1 MKKLL
6 AFTLILVLCLSV
18 VLVAC
23 NDKDNDTKTL
33 PAPADQLAAAK
44 NAFEKTYTTDLIP
57 EETDVDFTVPKS
69 VPYGGLYS
77 FPITWTVS
85 DSRITVDNHSDSEY
99 LINVPEESP
108 AEIKYT
114 LTATITADDGSK
126 ETVEFERTVPEF
138 KLYDYDG
145 YVKAAKNST
154 VNIDGIVTAILP
166 KDNGASNSGI
176 YMNTVDKDGNPNG
189 GVYVY
194 NPKAST
200 SDLKIGMTVRVAGKK
215 DLYNGTHE
223 IVNARRFTILDK
235 TIKTVNPVDYTE
247 AYKNAKDLTDE
258 TLTGK
263 QSMLV
268 TIKGVD
274 IREIGSD
281 PTYYYFSLD
290 GKKTYV
296 RISSS
301 SCPLTTAEQ
310 EAFTKTFTEN
320 KGSRADVTGIVTIFS
335 GKFYLTPATV
345 NVFTNIEKVNYT
357 PEQKVDRAIKDL
369 SIDTVIERSGDVTLA
384 DKSELHE
391 DVTITWA
398 FKEGTNPK
406 TAVLKNNVIT
416 YKQGDEDE
424 NVELVATFKNDT
436 VSKTANYVVSVKKLA
451 EKDWKDAAFAIAEAK
466 KLDGS
471 TKEVSKEWY
480 YIYGT
485 IVDDPTAD
493 YCNFNFQVGEEKI
506 VVYGLYAP
514 NGTDRYGSKRQ
525 IAELP
530 VKKGDVVYLYAQ
542 LQNYGG
548 KLEIVN
554 AILQNAPAPGSSKV
568 NPLSVAD
575 AIAKCD
581 ALTTTGK
588 DSEESFYIIGVV
600 GDIYNTQYCNFYF
613 VQDGVE
619 KNLVVYGLYA
629 ENGKDRYGS
638 KRDISDFPFKKGDV
652 MVVKGN
658 LQKYVKENDGVTTII
673 LEITNAVLVS
683 YTTAA

>member
-23 NDKDNDTKTL
+23 NDKDNDTKKL

-357 PEQKVDRAIKDL
+357 PEQKVDRAINDL

-398 FKEGTNPK
+398 FKEGTTPT
-406 TAVLKNNVIT
+406 TAVLDNNVIKYT
-416 YKQGDEDE
+416 QGAKDE
-424 NVELVATFKNDT
+424 NVELVATFKSGNIT
-436 VSKTANYVVSVKKLA
+436 KTANYVVAVKKLA
-451 EKDWKDAAFAIAEAK
+451 ANTFIKMALDAASELADKATTTESYILIGTVSRIKDAYSEQYKNISFYLSDGVQEVLVYRYNLDDAKDIKVGDSLAIAAPMKKYDSDLEA
-466 KLDGS
+466 
-471 TKEVSKEWY
+471 VSKFVKLNVTDIATAVAAGIAGTGEDGTMVY
-480 YIYGT
+480 GQITKIGTAYSADYKNITVTITDSTGNIDCFRLKGGEDLKVGDYILVTGKPSAYKGAAQMAAGAT
-485 IVDDPTAD
+485 YISNGIYVAPTA
-493 YCNFNFQVGEEKI
+493 EEETK
-506 VVYGLYAP
+506 
-514 NGTDRYGSKRQ
+514 
-525 IAELP
+525 
-530 VKKGDVVYLYAQ
+530 
-542 LQNYGG
+542 
-548 KLEIVN
+548 
-554 AILQNAPAPGSSKV
+554 
-568 NPLSVAD
+568 
-575 AIAKCD
+575 
-581 ALTTTGK
+581 
-588 DSEESFYIIGVV
+588 
-600 GDIYNTQYCNFYF
+600 
-613 VQDGVE
+613 
-619 KNLVVYGLYA
+619 
-629 ENGKDRYGS
+629 
-638 KRDISDFPFKKGDV
+638 
-652 MVVKGN
+652 
-658 LQKYVKENDGVTTII
+658 
-673 LEITNAVLVS
+673 
-683 YTTAA
+683 

>member
-23 NDKDNDTKTL
+23 NDKDNDTKKL

-398 FKEGTNPK
+398 FKEGTTPT
-406 TAVLKNNVIT
+406 TAVLDNNVIKYT
-416 YKQGDEDE
+416 QGAKDE
-424 NVELVATFKNDT
+424 NVELVATFKSGNIT
-436 VSKTANYVVSVKKLA
+436 KTANYVVAVKKLA
-451 EKDWKDAAFAIAEAK
+451 ANTFIKMALDAASELADKATTTESYILIGTVSRIKDAYSEQYKNISFYLSDGVQEVLVYRYNLGDAKDIKVGDSLAIAAPMKKYGSDLEA
-466 KLDGS
+466 
-471 TKEVSKEWY
+471 VSKFVKLNVTDIATAVAAGIAGTGEDGTMVY
-480 YIYGT
+480 GQITKIGTAYSADYKNITVTITDSTGNIDCFRLKGGEDLKVGDYILVTGKPSAHKGAAQMAAGATYISNG
-485 IVDDPTAD
+485 IYVAPTA
-493 YCNFNFQVGEEKI
+493 EEETK
-506 VVYGLYAP
+506 
-514 NGTDRYGSKRQ
+514 
-525 IAELP
+525 
-530 VKKGDVVYLYAQ
+530 
-542 LQNYGG
+542 
-548 KLEIVN
+548 
-554 AILQNAPAPGSSKV
+554 
-568 NPLSVAD
+568 
-575 AIAKCD
+575 
-581 ALTTTGK
+581 
-588 DSEESFYIIGVV
+588 
-600 GDIYNTQYCNFYF
+600 
-613 VQDGVE
+613 
-619 KNLVVYGLYA
+619 
-629 ENGKDRYGS
+629 
-638 KRDISDFPFKKGDV
+638 
-652 MVVKGN
+652 
-658 LQKYVKENDGVTTII
+658 
-673 LEITNAVLVS
+673 
-683 YTTAA
+683 

>member
-23 NDKDNDTKTL
+23 NDKDNDTKKL

-398 FKEGTNPK
+398 FKEGTTPT
-406 TAVLKNNVIT
+406 TAVLDNNVIKYT
-416 YKQGDEDE
+416 QGAKDE
-424 NVELVATFKNDT
+424 NVELVATFKSGNIT
-436 VSKTANYVVSVKKLA
+436 KTANYVVAVKKLA
-451 EKDWKDAAFAIAEAK
+451 ANTFIKMALDAASELADKATTTESYILIGTVSRIKDAYSEQYKNISFYLSDGVQEVLVYRYNLGDAKDIKVGDSLAIAAPMKKYGSDLEA
-466 KLDGS
+466 
-471 TKEVSKEWY
+471 VSKFVKLNVTDIATAVAAGIAGTGEDGTMVY
-480 YIYGT
+480 GQITKIGTAYSADYKNITVTITDSTGNIDCFRLKGGEDLKVGDYILVTGKPSAYKGAAQMAAGAT
-485 IVDDPTAD
+485 YISNGIYVAPTA
-493 YCNFNFQVGEEKI
+493 EEETK
-506 VVYGLYAP
+506 
-514 NGTDRYGSKRQ
+514 
-525 IAELP
+525 
-530 VKKGDVVYLYAQ
+530 
-542 LQNYGG
+542 
-548 KLEIVN
+548 
-554 AILQNAPAPGSSKV
+554 
-568 NPLSVAD
+568 
-575 AIAKCD
+575 
-581 ALTTTGK
+581 
-588 DSEESFYIIGVV
+588 
-600 GDIYNTQYCNFYF
+600 
-613 VQDGVE
+613 
-619 KNLVVYGLYA
+619 
-629 ENGKDRYGS
+629 
-638 KRDISDFPFKKGDV
+638 
-652 MVVKGN
+652 
-658 LQKYVKENDGVTTII
+658 
-673 LEITNAVLVS
+673 
-683 YTTAA
+683 

>member
-23 NDKDNDTKTL
+23 NDKDNDTKKL

-357 PEQKVDRAIKDL
+357 PEQKVDRAINDL

-398 FKEGTNPK
+398 FKEGTTPT
-406 TAVLKNNVIT
+406 TAVLDNNVIKYT
-416 YKQGDEDE
+416 QGAKDE
-424 NVELVATFKNDT
+424 NVELVATFKSGNIT
-436 VSKTANYVVSVKKLA
+436 KTANYVVAVKKLA
-451 EKDWKDAAFAIAEAK
+451 ANTFIKMALDAASELADKATTTESYILIGTVSRIKDAYSEQYKNISFYLSDGVQEVLVYRYNLDDAKDIKVGDSLAIAAPMKKYGSDLEA
-466 KLDGS
+466 
-471 TKEVSKEWY
+471 VSKFVKLNVTDIATAVAAGIAGTGEDGTMVY
-480 YIYGT
+480 GQITKIGTAYSADYKNITVTITDSTGNIDCFRLKGGEDLKVGDYILVTGKPSAYKGAAQMAAGAT
-485 IVDDPTAD
+485 YISNGIYVAPTA
-493 YCNFNFQVGEEKI
+493 EEETK
-506 VVYGLYAP
+506 
-514 NGTDRYGSKRQ
+514 
-525 IAELP
+525 
-530 VKKGDVVYLYAQ
+530 
-542 LQNYGG
+542 
-548 KLEIVN
+548 
-554 AILQNAPAPGSSKV
+554 
-568 NPLSVAD
+568 
-575 AIAKCD
+575 
-581 ALTTTGK
+581 
-588 DSEESFYIIGVV
+588 
-600 GDIYNTQYCNFYF
+600 
-613 VQDGVE
+613 
-619 KNLVVYGLYA
+619 
-629 ENGKDRYGS
+629 
-638 KRDISDFPFKKGDV
+638 
-652 MVVKGN
+652 
-658 LQKYVKENDGVTTII
+658 
-673 LEITNAVLVS
+673 
-683 YTTAA
+683 